1 MAARAHRC
9 EANRSRSDVRSSN
22 YASAFEATIA
32 TGSARSPDEWARA
45 IFDGGPR
52 AVRTFVVFGWRF
64 VLGLRLGPSASP
76 DYVAGWTIRDCG
88 PTILTLEARSWLL
101 DAEKEIQVANGMV
114 CVSTFV
120 NYRRR
125 LGRAVWALVA
135 PVHHRTEPYLIAHA
149 VSTGD

>member
-1 MAARAHRC
+1 M
-9 EANRSRSDVRSSN
+9 
-22 YASAFEATIA
+22 
-32 TGSARSPDEWARA
+32 
-45 IFDGGPR
+45 
-52 AVRTFVVFGWRF
+52 RTFVVFGWRF